1 MVGKHRCSTAAVDT
15 GVERMLLASTSDGYR
30 ASCRGSSWSDR
41 HRVREPPDI
50 DVSSA
55 VRQVLQ
61 GGLQALARDVEAL
74 GRRVG
79 VEHRGPDLPGDAQA
93 RQRVDQS
100 GDPERAVGDLR
111 RRRHRTQVLQDHVHL
126 ARLALPP
133 GPDQPQP
140 ALHQRLQS
148 FTEGQLLVG
157 WPLVLVPDPLQGHS
171 QERLRTRSLGL
182 LLHRGMPREGEPST
196 SQAGP
201 RTRSLGLLLHRGMPT
216 EGEPSTSYDL
226 ELHGISDGA
235 SAHNTDLDTSAD
247 NAPAMN
253 ADHSETILLQI
264 HPVHQ
269 AVHAEGEPLPGEHRI
284 QDHEGQDLEHVLI
297 RPLHELAQR
306 DFESLLDLFFERH
319 DHDA

>member
-196 SQAGP
+196 S
-201 RTRSLGLLLHRGMPT
+201 
-216 EGEPSTSYDL
+216 YDL